1 MAGQRRATSAALRL
15 PQTRKFEA
23 KRHHAFACRDHAA
36 VHGALMAARLPVS
49 EPSSHMP
56 VMVPELQSLNI
67 SITRG
72 ADMKRILITAAVLTF
87 TLAGAAQ
94 AQTTGTAT
102 TDLNLR
108 SGPGP
113 EQPVIGLIKARHK
126 AQIVG
131 CVEGSL
137 WCQVEYRGKQGWAY
151 SQYMSLSAGGGRVV
165 VVREPA
171 NVAGVPVVTYDG
183 YVEPTYRAD
192 VAPVAAAIT
201 APAFV
206 GTGGTGAAAIGAPKP
221 TIYASTYAPPPP
233 AVNTYVTS
241 NPAPSFPYV
250 GEVVVGARLP
260 QTVVLNNVPDY
271 RYQYVYVNDTAVLVD
286 PITRQIVYV
295 FR

>member
-1 MAGQRRATSAALRL
+1 
-15 PQTRKFEA
+15 
-23 KRHHAFACRDHAA
+23 
-36 VHGALMAARLPVS
+36 
-49 EPSSHMP
+49 
-56 VMVPELQSLNI
+56 
-67 SITRG
+67 
-72 ADMKRILITAAVLTF
+72 MKRILITAAFVTF

-126 AQIVG
+126 AQILG

-151 SQYMSLSAGGGRVV
+151 SQYMSLAAGGGRVV

-201 APAFV
+201 APVV
-206 GTGGTGAAAIGAPKP
+206 GAGGTGAGAIGAPKP
-221 TIYASTYAPPPP
+221 TIYASTYLPPAVTPPP
-233 AVNTYVTS
+233 AVGSYVTA
-241 NPAPSFPYV
+241 NAAPSFTYP
-250 GEVVVGARLP
+250 GEVVVGAGLP

-271 RYQYVYVNDTAVLVD
+271 RYQYVYVNDTPVLVD
-286 PITRQIVYV
+286 PITRRIVYV
-295 FR
+295 FRQ

>member
-1 MAGQRRATSAALRL
+1 
-15 PQTRKFEA
+15 
-23 KRHHAFACRDHAA
+23 
-36 VHGALMAARLPVS
+36 
-49 EPSSHMP
+49 
-56 VMVPELQSLNI
+56 
-67 SITRG
+67 
-72 ADMKRILITAAVLTF
+72 MKRIFFTALVATF
-87 TLAGAAQ
+87 AFAGAAQ

-126 AQIVG
+126 AQIIG

-151 SQYMSLSAGGGRVV
+151 SQYMSLQGRSGTVV
-165 VVREPA
+165 VVREPV
-171 NVAGVPVVTYDG
+171 NVAGVPVVTYNG

-201 APAFV
+201 APAV
-206 GTGGTGAAAIGAPKP
+206 GAGGTGAAAIGAPKP
-221 TIYASTYAPPPP
+221 TIYASTYLPPAPVTRPP
-233 AVNTYVTS
+233 AVGSYVTA
-241 NPAPSFPYV
+241 NAAPSFTYP
-250 GEVVVGARLP
+250 GEIVVGAALP

-286 PITRQIVYV
+286 PLTRRIVYV

>member
-1 MAGQRRATSAALRL
+1 
-15 PQTRKFEA
+15 
-23 KRHHAFACRDHAA
+23 
-36 VHGALMAARLPVS
+36 
-49 EPSSHMP
+49 
-56 VMVPELQSLNI
+56 
-67 SITRG
+67 
-72 ADMKRILITAAVLTF
+72 MKRILITAAVLSF

-126 AQIVG
+126 AQVLG

-137 WCQVEYRGKQGWAY
+137 WCQVDYRGKQGWAY
-151 SQYMSLSAGGGRVV
+151 SQYMSLQAGGGRVV

-171 NVAGVPVVTYDG
+171 SVTVAGVPVVSYNG

-201 APAFV
+201 APAV
-206 GTGGTGAAAIGAPKP
+206 GAGGTGAAAIGAPKP
-221 TIYASTYAPPPP
+221 TIYASTYLPPAPVAPPP
-233 AVNTYVTS
+233 AVGSYVS
-241 NPAPSFPYV
+241 ANAAPSFVYP
-250 GEVVVGARLP
+250 GEVIVGAALP

-271 RYQYVYVNDTAVLVD
+271 RYQYVYVNDTPVLVD
-286 PITRQIVYV
+286 PLTRQIVYV

>member
-1 MAGQRRATSAALRL
+1 
-15 PQTRKFEA
+15 
-23 KRHHAFACRDHAA
+23 
-36 VHGALMAARLPVS
+36 
-49 EPSSHMP
+49 
-56 VMVPELQSLNI
+56 
-67 SITRG
+67 
-72 ADMKRILITAAVLTF
+72 MKRILIAAAVATF
-87 TLAGAAQ
+87 AFAGAAQ
-94 AQTTGTAT
+94 AQTTGIAT

-126 AQIVG
+126 AQIIG

-151 SQYMSLSAGGGRVV
+151 SQYMSLQGRSGTVV
-165 VVREPA
+165 VVREPV
-171 NVAGVPVVTYDG
+171 NVAGIPVVTYNG

-201 APAFV
+201 APAV
-206 GTGGTGAAAIGAPKP
+206 GAGGTGAGAIGAPKP
-221 TIYASTYAPPPP
+221 TIYASTYLPPAPVTPPP
-233 AVNTYVTS
+233 AVGSYVS
-241 NPAPSFPYV
+241 ANAAPSFTYP
-250 GEVVVGARLP
+250 GDIVVGAALP

-286 PITRQIVYV
+286 PLTRRIVYV

>member
-1 MAGQRRATSAALRL
+1 MKQILIA
-15 PQTRKFEA
+15 
-23 KRHHAFACRDHAA
+23 AA
-36 VHGALMAARLPVS
+36 VA
-49 EPSSHMP
+49 
-56 VMVPELQSLNI
+56 
-67 SITRG
+67 
-72 ADMKRILITAAVLTF
+72 TF
-87 TLAGAAQ
+87 ALAGAAQ

-108 SGPGP
+108 AGPGP

-126 AQIVG
+126 AQILG

-137 WCQVEYRGKQGWAY
+137 WCQVEYRGRQGWAY
-151 SQYMSLSAGGGRVV
+151 SQYMSLQAGGGRVV

-171 NVAGVPVVTYDG
+171 NVAGIPVVSYNG

-201 APAFV
+201 APVV
-206 GTGGTGAAAIGAPKP
+206 GAGGTGAGALGAPKP
-221 TIYASTYAPPPP
+221 TIYASTYLPPAQVTPPP
-233 AVNTYVTS
+233 AVGSYVTA
-241 NPAPSFPYV
+241 NTAPSFVYP
-250 GEVVVGARLP
+250 GEVVVGSSLP

-286 PITRQIVYV
+286 PLTRRIVYV